1 MVGLGLARS
10 VITTKITRIVEEPQ
24 VEAEVTGSVVAAL
37 FGLDGFRVLAAAD
50 AGGELELFVET
61 IARVVPC
68 PDCGAVARAKDR
80 RPVWVRD
87 LPIGGRSVV
96 VCWHKRVWCCPHA
109 LCSKKTW
116 TEQHPA
122 IEPRAC
128 LTDRARAWA
137 FDQVGAQDGA
147 VSRVA
152 SALGVGWATIM
163 RIVTTRGEP
172 IIDDPARLDAPTAIG
187 VDETAFLRATG
198 QHPTRY
204 ATGIADLTPGRP
216 ARLCD
221 VVAGRSG
228 VVLAAWLHERDHAW
242 RAQIATASLD
252 PFRGYATALN
262 QQLPQAVR
270 VLDPFHVTKLGLTA
284 VDQVRRR
291 VQQDIYRHRGHRG
304 DPLYGIRRILRRR
317 ADRLSERAWGRLRA
331 GLVAGDP
338 CGEVTAAWIIAQ
350 DLMRCYHLRDASA
363 ATAVITAACD
373 CPVPEIVRLGRTLHT
388 WRAEFLAHFAHTNV
402 SNGPTESLNLKIKNT
417 KRTARGFRNFGN
429 YRLRL
434 LLNHGRIQ
442 NNHQTSRIRTRRPS
456 LVA

>member
-1 MVGLGLARS
+1 M
-10 VITTKITRIVEEPQ
+10 
-24 VEAEVTGSVVAAL
+24 EAEVTGSVVAAL

-128 LTDRARAWA
+128 LTDRARACGPSTRSA
-137 FDQVGAQDGA
+137 PRTAPCRG
-147 VSRVA
+147 SRPRSVLAGRRSCGSSPLAA
-152 SALGVGWATIM
+152 SRSSTTPHGW
-163 RIVTTRGEP
+163 TRRPRSGWTRPRSCAPPEP
-172 IIDDPARLDAPTAIG
+172 YPTK
-187 VDETAFLRATG
+187 
-198 QHPTRY
+198 Y

-216 ARLCD
+216 ARLLD

-228 VVLAAWLHERDHAW
+228 VVLAGWLHERDHAW

-304 DPLYGIRRILRRR
+304 DPLYDNRRILRRR

-363 ATAVITAACD
+363 AAAVITAACD

-388 WRAEFLAHFAHTNV
+388 WRAEFLAHFAHTDV

-429 YRLRL
+429 YRFRL

>member
-1 MVGLGLARS
+1 M
-10 VITTKITRIVEEPQ
+10 ITTKITRIVEEPQ

-187 VDETAFLRATG
+187 VDETAFLRAT
-198 QHPTRY
+198 
-204 ATGIADLTPGRP
+204 
-216 ARLCD
+216 
-221 VVAGRSG
+221 
-228 VVLAAWLHERDHAW
+228 
-242 RAQIATASLD
+242 
-252 PFRGYATALN
+252 
-262 QQLPQAVR
+262 
-270 VLDPFHVTKLGLTA
+270 
-284 VDQVRRR
+284 
-291 VQQDIYRHRGHRG
+291 
-304 DPLYGIRRILRRR
+304 
-317 ADRLSERAWGRLRA
+317 
-331 GLVAGDP
+331 
-338 CGEVTAAWIIAQ
+338 
-350 DLMRCYHLRDASA
+350 
-363 ATAVITAACD
+363 
-373 CPVPEIVRLGRTLHT
+373 
-388 WRAEFLAHFAHTNV
+388 
-402 SNGPTESLNLKIKNT
+402 
-417 KRTARGFRNFGN
+417 
-429 YRLRL
+429 
-434 LLNHGRIQ
+434 
-442 NNHQTSRIRTRRPS
+442 
-456 LVA
+456 

>member
-1 MVGLGLARS
+1 MLLRCSGW
-10 VITTKITRIVEEPQ
+10 
-24 VEAEVTGSVVAAL
+24 TGSA
-37 FGLDGFRVLAAAD
+37 AAAD
-50 AGGELELFVET
+50 AGGELELLVET

-68 PDCGAVARAKDR
+68 PDCGAVGRAKDR

-87 LPIGGRSVV
+87 LPIGGRPVV

-122 IEPRAC
+122 IETRAC

-163 RIVTTRGEP
+163 RIVTTRGGP

-198 QHPTRY
+198 QHPTMY
-204 ATGIADLTPGRP
+204 TATGIADLTPGS
-216 ARLCD
+216 
-221 VVAGRSG
+221 AG
-228 VVLAAWLHERDHAW
+228 AW

-304 DPLYGIRRILRRR
+304 DPLYGIRSHPAPPRRP
-317 ADRLSERAWGRLRA
+317 ALRA
-331 GLVAGDP
+331 GLG
-338 CGEVTAAWIIAQ
+338 
-350 DLMRCYHLRDASA
+350 SA
-363 ATAVITAACD
+363 AGRTRRRR
-373 CPVPEIVRLGRTLHT
+373 PVRGGHRRLDHRPGPDALLPAPRRKRCGSGHYHRLRLPTSRNGPSRKDIAHMRPLFRHILSHLSDAPTELNVKIKYPDHRLGRTGT
-388 WRAEFLAHFAHTNV
+388 GSAISYGEQPNARADSV
-402 SNGPTESLNLKIKNT
+402 ESKIK
-417 KRTARGFRNFGN
+417 KRCREHDHCAPAAGDQG
-429 YRLRL
+429 LAP
-434 LLNHGRIQ
+434 
-442 NNHQTSRIRTRRPS
+442 RTCRMHFC
-456 LVA
+456 